1 MWFNSGIESHALI
14 AYLILFNHD
23 KESESS
29 GIFETCNQTVQSVLD
44 DCMKQQQLSFSLND
58 FSSTLVKMAIFAS
71 YNIDWEEEVKT
82 PGLSQQVTGKG
93 LFIKFREFLEL
104 LPLS

>member
-1 MWFNSGIESHALI
+1 M

-23 KESESS
+23 EESEAS
-29 GIFETCNQTVQSVLD
+29 GIFENCNQTVQSVLD
-44 DCMKQQQLSFSLND
+44 DCGKQQQLSFSLNE

-93 LFIKFREFLEL
+93 LFKK
-104 LPLS
+104 